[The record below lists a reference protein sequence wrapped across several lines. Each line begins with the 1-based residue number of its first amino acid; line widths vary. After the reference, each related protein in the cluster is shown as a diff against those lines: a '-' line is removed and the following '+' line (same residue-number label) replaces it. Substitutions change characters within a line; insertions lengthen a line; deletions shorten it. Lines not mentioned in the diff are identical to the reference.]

1 MMFDVKKVN
10 NREAFFIYLN
20 AEDQLSKHTL
30 VNMVEKDAHIQ
41 GYSVVRR
48 SYRTFRKDRIVKMF
62 TTQAELEEADLA
74 QEQHAN
80 VTPAVGSRRQPAA
93 NDGWEICF
101 TGFDKRENDEL
112 AALAVSSHF
121 KVRSGVTAKLT
132 CLCCGAN
139 AGWRKIEEANAKGAL
154 ILSGDQFRHFI
165 ATGEIPYKSKETDGR
180 PADNTATEPDKLQAL
195 RESAAATFNTLR
207 SLPRSNI
214 LIAQFVDGYAVG
226 WRFAVK
232 SVFKEAL
239 DTKQTTAVFDGYK
252 YETWTQGNRYAFHRG
267 DAFYSDK
274 LGYTDWPAFLK
285 LEHAAIVKVRFECFA
300 GYETVATLDGL
311 FSGDFVPEN
320 LITAPKVFERLPL
333 RIESQ
338 SYDPGTLVIDVL
350 RPTSDQKR
358 VERVETLSLTQDE
371 FIALLQTGYYWKK
384 EKGHAPMRIDIL
396 SGKNV

>member
-80 VTPAVGSRRQPAA
+80 VTPAVGSHRQPAA
-93 NDGWEICF
+93 NGGWEICF

-239 DTKQTTAVFDGYK
+239 DIKQTTAVFDGYK
-252 YETWTQGNRYAFHRG
+252 YETWTQGNP
-267 DAFYSDK
+267 
-274 LGYTDWPAFLK
+274 L
-285 LEHAAIVKVRFECFA
+285 CF
-300 GYETVATLDGL
+300 
-311 FSGDFVPEN
+311 SS
-320 LITAPKVFERLPL
+320 R
-333 RIESQ
+333 
-338 SYDPGTLVIDVL
+338 
-350 RPTSDQKR
+350 
-358 VERVETLSLTQDE
+358 
-371 FIALLQTGYYWKK
+371 
-384 EKGHAPMRIDIL
+384 
-396 SGKNV
+396 

>member
-1 MMFDVKKVN
+1 MMFDLKKTN
-10 NREAFFIYLN
+10 NREAFFLYSN
-20 AEDQLSKHTL
+20 AEGNVSKHAVMNV
-30 VNMVEKDAHIQ
+30 VNKGDYIQ
-41 GYSVVRR
+41 GYSVSRR
-48 SYRTFRKDRIVKMF
+48 GYRTFRKERIVTMF
-62 TTQAELEEADLA
+62 DTQAELEAFDLA
-74 QEQHAN
+74 SGCRDSVE
-80 VTPAVGSRRQPAA
+80 PAPISRSQLSQNGSL
-93 NDGWEICF
+93 EICF
-101 TGFDKRENDEL
+101 TGFNKQEKDEL
-112 AALAVSSHF
+112 TALAASSRL

-132 CLCCGAN
+132 FLCCGAN

-154 ILSGDQFRHFI
+154 VLSGDQFRHFM
-165 ATGEIPYKSKETDGR
+165 ATGEIPYKSEEVDSIHTENDATDL
-180 PADNTATEPDKLQAL
+180 DKLQAL
-195 RESAAATFNTLR
+195 KENMAATFNTLR

-239 DTKQTTAVFDGYK
+239 DIKQTTAVFDGYK

-274 LGYTDWPAFLK
+274 LGYSDWPAFLK
-285 LEHAAIVKVRFECFA
+285 LKHAAILKVRFECFA

-311 FSGDFVPEN
+311 FSGDFVPEH
-320 LITAPKVFERLPL
+320 LITEPKVFDRLPL

-350 RPTSDQKR
+350 RPTPDQER

-384 EKGHAPMRIDIL
+384 EKGHAPVRIDIL
-396 SGKNV
+396 GEDGV

>member
-1 MMFDVKKVN
+1 MFDVKKIN
-10 NREAFFIYLN
+10 NREAFFLYSSAEGKISRHAIVNLVDKDDYL
-20 AEDQLSKHTL
+20 
-30 VNMVEKDAHIQ
+30 Q
-41 GYSVVRR
+41 GYSVTRR
-48 SYRTFRKDRIVKMF
+48 GYRTFKKERIVKMF
-62 TTQAELEEADLA
+62 DTNAELEAVELA
-74 QEQHAN
+74 AEPLESAE
-80 VTPAVGSRRQPAA
+80 PARSESRRLSSGGAL
-93 NDGWEICF
+93 EICF
-101 TGFDKRENDEL
+101 TGFDKQEKDEL
-112 AALAVSSHF
+112 AALAALSNL

-132 CLCCGAN
+132 FLCCGAN

-154 ILSGDQFRHFI
+154 VLSGDQFRHFM
-165 ATGEIPYKSKETDGR
+165 ATGEIPYKPAVVDSKQ
-180 PADNTATEPDKLQAL
+180 TENAAAGLDKLQEL
-195 RESAAATFNTLR
+195 KDNAAATFHTLR
-207 SLPRSNI
+207 SQPRSNI

-239 DTKQTTAVFDGYK
+239 DIKQTTAVFDGYK
-252 YETWTQGNRYAFHRG
+252 YEIWTQGNRYAFHRG

-338 SYDPGTLVIDVL
+338 SYDPGTLIIDVL
-350 RPTSDQKR
+350 RPTSDRER

-384 EKGHAPMRIDIL
+384 EKGHAPARVDIL